1 MLGCGIHI
9 PREGLREAELDG
21 SSASHR
27 MFHRMRW
34 PDAAGA
40 GVRPKYG
47 CPWARST
54 GAGGRKRTTFASGGF
69 QVKPTRTK
77 KSPQARDIFGVRKMK
92 PFQNVTVTVIV
103 SV

>member
-1 MLGCGIHI
+1 
-9 PREGLREAELDG
+9 
-21 SSASHR
+21 

-40 GVRPKYG
+40 GVCPKYG